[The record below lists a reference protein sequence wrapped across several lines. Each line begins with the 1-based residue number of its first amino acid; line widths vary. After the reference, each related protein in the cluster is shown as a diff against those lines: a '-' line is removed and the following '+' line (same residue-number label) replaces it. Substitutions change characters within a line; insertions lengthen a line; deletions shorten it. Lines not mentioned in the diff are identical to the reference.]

1 MRNFNAVRTADTTIA
16 PFFFGGAKQLISYC
30 SGRAGGGWD
39 EEGEGDSSSEDELS
53 EFYGLY
59 QYGGADQQSSPEKE

>member
-1 MRNFNAVRTADTTIA
+1 MRHFLGV
-16 PFFFGGAKQLISYC
+16 KQLISY

-39 EEGEGDSSSEDELS
+39 EEGEGGSSSEDELS

-59 QYGGADQQSSPEKE
+59 QYGADQPSSPDKE